1 MQSKVQPWLGNPFGA
16 QTQSLWLIG
25 RLKSGVNIA
34 HAQAYANV
42 RFQEWLHQVA
52 GSTPSAEQVRDMQNT
67 RVKLTGMAQGTSRL
81 RRQFSRPLQILMV
94 LVGLVLL
101 IACANVANL
110 LLARAAARQREIAVR
125 MALGAQRRR
134 LMSQLLAESLAL
146 ALLGGCLGL
155 LIASVGGRLLLVM
168 VSSGP
173 EPIPLPLG
181 LNAPVLLFT
190 FLTSVV
196 TGLVFGIAP
205 ALRMTGADAGSSL
218 KEGKGLARSQ
228 SRGRLRSILVAG
240 QVALAFVLIIAAAIF
255 VTTLRNLEEANTG
268 FEKDRVLLVQ
278 LDSDSISVKG
288 SALMALYLRLETRIQ
303 SLPGVQ
309 AASYSM
315 TAFNEGQWNAW
326 VWPQGVAH
334 TEANAKSFS
343 GNRVGAQYFK
353 TLGTSMILG
362 RAFGPKDTP
371 KSPPVAIIDEAFAR
385 SLFPNGSP
393 LGRRFSLGDHD
404 DVEIIGVV
412 RNAKYRNV
420 REDPR
425 GMFFIYNGQTES
437 PDGFNDLVVRA
448 QGKPEALIANIRAT
462 IRAENPDLVVSETVT
477 LAQEVDR
484 SLAQE
489 KLLADLAGFFG
500 ILALL
505 LASVGL
511 YGVIAYSVARRT
523 NEIGIRM
530 ALGALPSGILGE
542 VLRESLLVVALG
554 LAAGLPVALACG
566 RLVASQIYGVKADDP
581 LLISTAAA
589 VLILAALLA
598 AWWPARRAA
607 LLDPLTALREE

>member
-1 MQSKVQPWLGNPFGA
+1 
-16 QTQSLWLIG
+16 
-25 RLKSGVNIA
+25 
-34 HAQAYANV
+34 
-42 RFQEWLHQVA
+42 
-52 GSTPSAEQVRDMQNT
+52 
-67 RVKLTGMAQGTSRL
+67 
-81 RRQFSRPLQILMV
+81 
-94 LVGLVLL
+94 
-101 IACANVANL
+101 
-110 LLARAAARQREIAVR
+110 
-125 MALGAQRRR
+125 
-134 LMSQLLAESLAL
+134 
-146 ALLGGCLGL
+146 
-155 LIASVGGRLLLVM
+155 
-168 VSSGP
+168 
-173 EPIPLPLG
+173 
-181 LNAPVLLFT
+181 
-190 FLTSVV
+190 
-196 TGLVFGIAP
+196 
-205 ALRMTGADAGSSL
+205 
-218 KEGKGLARSQ
+218 
-228 SRGRLRSILVAG
+228 
-240 QVALAFVLIIAAAIF
+240 
-255 VTTLRNLEEANTG
+255 
-268 FEKDRVLLVQ
+268 
-278 LDSDSISVKG
+278 
-288 SALMALYLRLETRIQ
+288 MALYLRLETRIQ